1 MGAQRSLRDCVRER
15 EGGECTCVSAHTT
28 TRDIPSLSG
37 SRDCLSR
44 ERRYTRSY
52 TCRAVGMLDI
62 RGGPLAYIFTIG
74 FIERAFVNGRV
85 VYSHL
90 LRGDIEFS
98 LQTGRPAFNIEASR
112 KKQVQF
118 SSRRFSSSRR
128 LMRAVTQEEG
138 GDIIYKGVKGSR
150 KLCIFRKK
158 KDFGRIMNNG

>member
-1 MGAQRSLRDCVRER
+1 MYVRVGAHNY
-15 EGGECTCVSAHTT
+15 EG
-28 TRDIPSLSG
+28 DIPSLSV

-62 RGGPLAYIFTIG
+62 RGGGGPLAYIFTIG

>member
-1 MGAQRSLRDCVRER
+1 MYVRVGAHNY
-15 EGGECTCVSAHTT
+15 EG
-28 TRDIPSLSG
+28 DIPSLSG

-90 LRGDIEFS
+90 LRMARGYRVLVADETTS
-98 LQTGRPAFNIEASR
+98 
-112 KKQVQF
+112 V
-118 SSRRFSSSRR
+118 
-128 LMRAVTQEEG
+128 
-138 GDIIYKGVKGSR
+138 
-150 KLCIFRKK
+150 
-158 KDFGRIMNNG
+158 